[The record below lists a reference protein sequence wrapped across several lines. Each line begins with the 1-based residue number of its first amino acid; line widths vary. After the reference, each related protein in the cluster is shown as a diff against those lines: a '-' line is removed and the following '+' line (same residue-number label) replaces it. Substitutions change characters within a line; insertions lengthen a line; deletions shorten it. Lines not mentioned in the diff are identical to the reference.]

1 MKGIQKIRTPVYS
14 PHANPVERFHRT
26 MNQALRTWIGG
37 TQDKSWDIILP
48 NIVLAYNNF
57 IHSATKYSPSR
68 LFFGREIAP
77 PDIPIIPDEHP
88 ALTKYDY
95 LEAIKK
101 GQHIACLIARMNQR
115 KMDKLQKPQQPKKAE
130 TDPEKYEV
138 GDLIQVRNMGPSD
151 KLSSHWEK
159 VFVITRV
166 ASNAIRCV
174 RWRIDLHPSYKLR
187 QEPKD
192 MGQIEER
199 LVHPKDVKKW
209 NSDLPPRDE
218 KLVETLLQSCEAPYQ
233 TDSESRSVV
242 SVDDLSVGGA
252 SAPPPAP
259 PSPPRPATPP
269 VPPGYPTPPEPRQ
282 PARPEPSP
290 PVPRPTPPID
300 DARFRFPPHE
310 TTSMETI
317 PDDVITLDTDD
328 NLVDHYQL
336 AGQAT

>member
-1 MKGIQKIRTPVYS
+1 MSANIAQYCRDCVRCKFETPKTGPKVQLQRRYRPLRPNDVVNIDIVGPYPMSSRGMKYVLTMQCDFSKFVCVVPLPDKTSAHVARALTERWLFVFGTPRFVRSDEATDTDAAIVQYVCKMKGIQKIRTPIYS
-14 PHANPVERFHRT
+14 PHANPVERFHQT

-37 TQDKSWDIILP
+37 TQNKDWDIILP

-115 KMDKLQKPQQPKKAE
+115 KMDTLQKPRQMKRTE
-130 TDPEKYEV
+130 MDPEKYEV
-138 GDLIQVRNMGPSD
+138 GDLIQVRNMAPSD

-174 RWRIDLHPSYKLR
+174 RWRIDLHPPYKL
-187 QEPKD
+187 
-192 MGQIEER
+192 
-199 LVHPKDVKKW
+199 
-209 NSDLPPRDE
+209 
-218 KLVETLLQSCEAPYQ
+218 
-233 TDSESRSVV
+233 
-242 SVDDLSVGGA
+242 
-252 SAPPPAP
+252 
-259 PSPPRPATPP
+259 
-269 VPPGYPTPPEPRQ
+269 
-282 PARPEPSP
+282 
-290 PVPRPTPPID
+290 
-300 DARFRFPPHE
+300 
-310 TTSMETI
+310 
-317 PDDVITLDTDD
+317 
-328 NLVDHYQL
+328 
-336 AGQAT
+336 